1 PLYNS
6 QVTDAG
12 ATSGPTYQSG
22 DVANTGVLDAG
33 ETWTYTA
40 TYQITQADLN
50 SGEYTNIAS
59 AKGSADLN
67 GDGINETEV
76 VSEDTVTVNGSR
88 TPAVEILL
96 SASVTEFNAVGDAIV
111 YTVIVTNTGN
121 VDLTNVLITDNLSGY
136 EEAIANLI
144 PSEQQTLTFN

>member
-1 PLYNS
+1 YDGEVNDEAEVTVNADLNPAIAITKTLDPAEQTFDAVGDVITYQLTLVNTGNAPLYNS

-50 SGEYTNIAS
+50 SGSYTNGAT
-59 AKGSADLN
+59 GSGQADLN
-67 GDGINETEV
+67 GDGTYEQ
-76 VSEDTVTVNGSR
+76 
-88 TPAVEILL
+88 
-96 SASVTEFNAVGDAIV
+96 
-111 YTVIVTNTGN
+111 
-121 VDLTNVLITDNLSGY
+121 TDNDK
-136 EEAIANLI
+136 
-144 PSEQQTLTFN
+144 